1 MGHVAGEASRNG
13 EFRLGDWLVRPG
25 LNQLSREDTVVH
37 LRPKVMNV
45 LVHLAEHGSGV
56 VSKEEL
62 IDAVWA
68 KEFLADSALSRAVFE
83 LREGLGDDAQQPRYI
98 ETIPKR
104 GYRLLA
110 PVVREEDTPVLAPAP
125 EPAPVSW
132 RVWRVRLAVLA
143 LFALVVGTTLVLRG
157 RVPTPGEL
165 VAAAPRKL
173 VVLPFENL
181 GPPEDE
187 YLAAGI
193 TDEISGRL
201 ASVTGLSVISRTSAA
216 QYARTTKT
224 TKEIAQE
231 LGVDYLLAGTI
242 RWDRSG
248 GNAGRV
254 RIIPRL
260 IRVADDTHLW
270 ADVYDRVIV
279 DVFAVQTEIAEKVSQ
294 QLDLTL
300 RQGERDALGRVPTS
314 SPEAY
319 KAYLQGNHHT
329 SRFEGEEA
337 QRLAITMYERAVEL
351 DPGFAVACSALSRA
365 HGHMYNFGF
374 DRTETRRL
382 SAKTSLDRA
391 LALAPDDPDVR
402 LSVAWYNYV
411 FAADS
416 GKALA
421 EINAAEKRAK
431 PSRDSLTLRGYVLR
445 RLGRFL
451 DAREKLVK
459 ALELSPRDYWLEDE
473 IAITDMYLGRWEDAD
488 RHLARS
494 IELTADQHTAYE
506 WKATNALLWKGSLAQ
521 SRVELS
527 RMPLLQRPDVAFAW
541 WRQEVCEGDLPSALE
556 RLDLLPGE
564 VYAQQFFF
572 YPRALME
579 ADVHTLMGDRSSAQA
594 GYDAARVI
602 LEREAVARPEDPRIP
617 SALGLAYAGLGRP
630 ADALREGDRARA
642 MSLASKHAA
651 RAGFAMADLARIHLM
666 TGDLETAAR
675 LVETLLTTPTHPD
688 AVPLVWLDPRW
699 ARLRDHPR
707 LRSLTVGRPRTPEG
721 R

>member
-1 MGHVAGEASRNG
+1 VVNGTGEVSRDG
-13 EFRLGDWLVRPG
+13 EFRLGDWLVRPS
-25 LNQLSREDTVVH
+25 LNQLSRADTVVH
-37 LRPKVMNV
+37 LRPKVMDV
-45 LVHLAEHGSGV
+45 LVHLAKHGSDV

-62 IDAVWA
+62 VEAVWA

-83 LREGLGDDAQQPRYI
+83 LREVLGDEAQQPRYI

-104 GYRLLA
+104 GYRLVA
-110 PVVREEDTPVLAPAP
+110 PVVRESQASPPAP
-125 EPAPVSW
+125 YTEPPRARW
-132 RVWRVRLAVLA
+132 RVWRIWLAVLA
-143 LFALVVGTTLVLRG
+143 GLVL
-157 RVPTPGEL
+157 VT
-165 VAAAPRKL
+165 AAASVLRFRGAAPKRL

-201 ASVTGLSVISRTSAA
+201 AGVGGLSVISRTSAA

-242 RWDRSG
+242 RWDKSG

-254 RIIPRL
+254 RVIPRL
-260 IRVADDTHLW
+260 IRAADDTHLW
-270 ADVYDRVIV
+270 ADVYDRVII
-279 DVFAVQTEIAEKVSQ
+279 DVFAVQTEISEKVSE

-300 RQGERDALGRVPTS
+300 REGEHDALGRVPTT

-319 KAYLQGNHHT
+319 QAYLQGNHYT

-337 QRLAITMYERAVEL
+337 QRLAITMYERAVAL
-351 DPGFAVACSALSRA
+351 DPGFALAYSAMSRA
-365 HGHMYNFGF
+365 HGDMYNFGF

-382 SAKTSLDRA
+382 SAKNSLDRA
-391 LALAPDDPDVR
+391 LALAPDDPVMR

-416 GKALA
+416 EKALA

-431 PSRDSLTLRGYVLR
+431 PSRDSLTLRGYILR

-451 DAREKLVK
+451 DAREELVK

-473 IAITDMYLGRWEDAD
+473 IAITDMYVGRWEDAD

-506 WKATNALLWKGSLAQ
+506 WKAMNALLWKGSLAT

-527 RMPLLQRPDVAFAW
+527 RMPLLQRPTVAFAW
-541 WRQEVCEGDLPSALE
+541 WRQEVCEGDYPRALQS
-556 RLDLLPGE
+556 LNLLPGE
-564 VYAQQFFF
+564 VCAVQFFF
-572 YPRALME
+572 YPRELME
-579 ADVHTLMGDRSSAQA
+579 ADVYMLMGDRQRAQA
-594 GYDAARVI
+594 AYDAARVI
-602 LEREAVARPEDPRIP
+602 LEREANTRPEDPRIP
-617 SALGLAYAGLGRP
+617 SALGLAYAGLGRR
-630 ADALREGDRARA
+630 ADAVREGDRGRT

-651 RAGFAMADLARIHLM
+651 RAGFAMAALARIHLM
-666 TGDLETAAR
+666 TGDLETAAQ
-675 LVETLLTTPTHPD
+675 LVETLLIRPTHPD

-699 ARLRDHPR
+699 APLRDHPR
-707 LRSLTVGRPRTPEG
+707 LRSLTVGRPAAP
-721 R
+721 

>member
-1 MGHVAGEASRNG
+1 VVNDAGEVSRDG
-13 EFRLGDWLVRPG
+13 EFRLGDWLVRPS
-25 LNQLSREDTVVH
+25 LNQLSREGTVVH
-37 LRPKVMNV
+37 LRPKVMDV
-45 LVHLAEHGSGV
+45 LVQLAKHGSAV

-62 IDAVWA
+62 VEAVWA

-83 LREGLGDDAQQPRYI
+83 LREVLGDEAQQPRYI

-104 GYRLLA
+104 GYRLVV
-110 PVVREEDTPVLAPAP
+110 PVVREKKASEPAASP
-125 EPAPVSW
+125 EPGPAGW
-132 RVWRVRLAVLA
+132 RAWRNRLAALTVLV
-143 LFALVVGTTLVLRG
+143 LVVGTALVLRG
-157 RVPTPGEL
+157 HLPARGKP
-165 VAAAPRKL
+165 VAEAPKKL

-201 ASVTGLSVISRTSAA
+201 AGVGGLSVISRTSAA

-231 LGVDYLLAGTI
+231 LGVNYLLAGTI
-242 RWDRSG
+242 RWDRSSRG
-248 GNAGRV
+248 AARV

-270 ADVYDRVIV
+270 ADVYDRVV
-279 DVFAVQTEIAEKVSQ
+279 DDVFAVQAEIAEKVAQ

-300 RQGERDALGRVPTS
+300 GQGERDALGRIPTS
-314 SPEAY
+314 SAEAY
-319 KAYLQGNHHT
+319 QAYLQGNHHT

-351 DPGFAVACSALSRA
+351 DPGFAVAYSAMSRA
-365 HGHMYNFGF
+365 HGDMYNFGF

-382 SAKTSLDRA
+382 SAKSSLERA

-416 GKALA
+416 EKALA

-506 WKATNALLWKGSLAQ
+506 WKAINALLWKGSLAK

-527 RMPLLQRPDVAFAW
+527 RMPLLQRPSVAFAW
-541 WRQEVCEGDLPSALE
+541 WRQNLCEGDYRLALE
-556 RLDLLPGE
+556 SLNLLPGE
-564 VYAQQFFF
+564 VCAVQFLF
-572 YPRALME
+572 YPRELME
-579 ADVHTLMGDRSSAQA
+579 ADVYMLMGDRQRAQA
-594 GYDAARVI
+594 AYNGARVV
-602 LEREAVARPEDPRIP
+602 LEREASTRPEDPRIP
-617 SALGLAYAGLGRP
+617 SALGLAYAGLGRR
-630 ADALREGDRARA
+630 ADAVREGDRART

-666 TGDLETAAR
+666 TGDRETAAQ

-699 ARLRDHPR
+699 APLRDHPR
-707 LRSLTVGRPRTPEG
+707 LRSITVGRPAPP
-721 R
+721 